1 MVSILMT
8 KDVFEPSYNEL
19 KFMVIDYALLNV
31 IYLVLIIVLWLY
43 KRLTFKDAW
52 WRLSGTPPLS

>member
-8 KDVFEPSYNEL
+8 NDVFEPSYNDL
-19 KFMVIDYALLNV
+19 KFMVIDYALLIV
-31 IYLVLIIVLWLY
+31 FYHVLIIVVWLY
-43 KRLTFKDAW
+43 MRLTFKDAW